1 MASGPDV
8 AVAEYHI
15 FLGSQAFQAN
25 RATGVDLV
33 GGNADFSPQAI
44 FETVRKAGGG
54 VDHHRTGIHLGQEPA
69 GPGVVLGDDAV
80 GMLGAVTVDVLD
92 CAIQAVDHTHRKN
105 RRQVLFVPVVLGGG
119 TDAFNNREGT
129 FDRKSTRL
137 NSSHVRV
144 SD

>member
-44 FETVRKAGGG
+44 FETVRKASGG

-80 GMLGAVTVDVLD
+80 GMLGAVTVDVFD
-92 CAIQAVDHTHRKN
+92 GAIQIGRASCRERVEDSGGDGSLNKN
-105 RRQVLFVPVVLGGG
+105 YVQV
-119 TDAFNNREGT
+119 
-129 FDRKSTRL
+129 
-137 NSSHVRV
+137 
-144 SD
+144 

>member
-8 AVAEYHI
+8 AVAEYHV

-80 GMLGAVTVDVLD
+80 SMLRAVPVDVFD
-92 CAIQAVDHTHRKN
+92 GTIQAVDHTHRKN
-105 RRQVLFVPVVLGGG
+105 RRQVLFVPVVLGSG
-119 TDAFNNREGT
+119 TDTFNNRAGSLT
-129 FDRKSTRL
+129 YPNVNNHFR
-137 NSSHVRV
+137 
-144 SD
+144 